1 MSPHIRWFP
10 VLPVLLVGC
19 TPVTDL
25 ELLQIES
32 LEFVA
37 DEIPAGFPLLVA
49 ARGPGTP
56 GLSPERVTFRSP
68 SGQTV
73 ETQLVAQ
80 RNCPRELTPQQ
91 AATRASIWSECSDE
105 ALAFQ
110 IHGPGDGVAFIS
122 FKEAGA
128 SASKIDGQ
136 VVVSDETYEAMKE
149 WVVSVGIEIRPLHPP
164 ELEHEAPWVVVNMP
178 MDMDVLRWVR
188 SHPNVEF
195 VEPNGPVNFQGGGQ
209 LVGGGTT
216 VAAAGGLED
225 GALVVAPGDLV
236 TVEHQRRDG
245 ALVTATAR
253 IR

>member
-1 MSPHIRWFP
+1 MSAHIRWFP
-10 VLPVLLVGC
+10 VLPVLLMGC
-19 TPVTDL
+19 APVTDI
-25 ELLQIES
+25 ERFQIES

-37 DEIPAGFPLLVA
+37 DEIPVGFPLLVA

-56 GLSPERVTFRSP
+56 GSSPERVTFWTS
-68 SGQTV
+68 SGQAV
-73 ETQLVAQ
+73 DGQLVPQ
-80 RNCPRELTPQQ
+80 GNCPRELTSEQ
-91 AATRASIWSECSDE
+91 ASNRVSAWAQCTDE

-164 ELEHEAPWVVVNMP
+164 ELQHEAPWIVVNMP

-188 SHPNVEF
+188 NHPNVEF

-209 LVGGGTT
+209 LVGSGAT
-216 VAAAGGLED
+216 VAATQGIED
-225 GALVVAPGDLV
+225 GRLVVAPGDMV
-236 TVEHQRRDG
+236 TVEHRRRDG
-245 ALVTATAR
+245 ELVTATAR